1 MKRSASEILRNLE
14 MRIAKLERSAIDL
27 RMNPVKKGESMQ
39 EVINAVVSGDLEL
52 SELSDFAVNTLR
64 SRYESLLTARL
75 KKEYEEKLSQI
86 NPSADLG
93 IAMKWY
99 GQKMR
104 GEVAGVES
112 FLKFMK
118 LKNESGIR
126 LNPGMKYY
134 LYQALIANKTLRL
147 PK

>member
-1 MKRSASEILRNLE
+1 MRKTASQILRHLE
-14 MRIAKLERSAIDL
+14 RRIARLEKSAVNL
-27 RMNPVKKGESMQ
+27 RMNPIKKSEGMQ
-39 EVINAVVSGDLEL
+39 EVINAIVNGDLEL
-52 SELSDFAVNTLR
+52 HELSDFAVNTLR
-64 SRYESLLTARL
+64 SQYESLKQVRL

>member
-14 MRIAKLERSAIDL
+14 SRIARLERSAVNL
-27 RMNPVKKGESMQ
+27 RMNPVKKSEGMQ
-39 EVINAVVSGDLEL
+39 EVINAVVNGDLEL

-64 SRYESLLTARL
+64 SQYEGLFKARL
-75 KKEYEEKLSQI
+75 KKEYEEKVSQI

-93 IAMKWY
+93 IAIKWY
-99 GQKMR
+99 AKKMR
-104 GEVAGVES
+104 GEVAGVDS
-112 FLKFMK
+112 FIKFMR

-147 PK
+147 P